1 MTVVQG
7 RPPPRTA
14 PSAVTLPRSAHLRE
28 PTGPGPSTMVVKAP
42 ETGGPMSEQKRD
54 AHRAGLIGELSAEFV
69 GTMVL
74 ILFGCGVVA
83 QVVAGGLGDHDSI
96 AWAWGLGVTFGVY
109 VAARLSGGHLNP
121 AVTLSLAAFKGFPW
135 SKVLPYA
142 IAQTAGAFVA
152 ALLVRWN
159 YTEVLAKADPGH
171 TLKTQ
176 FVFSTLPGNGVL
188 PVSEWGALRDQVI
201 GTAILMLLVFAVT
214 DLLNTPPG
222 ANLAAVVIG
231 LIVVAIGM
239 AWGTDAG
246 YAINP
251 ARDFGP
257 RLASF
262 ITGYDTA
269 WRDQYGNFYFW
280 VPIVGP
286 LVGGLVGAAL
296 YRILVSPF
304 LPVLGP
310 GPQEVGQ
317 TPSPET

>member
-1 MTVVQG
+1 M
-7 RPPPRTA
+7 
-14 PSAVTLPRSAHLRE
+14 TLPQSAPLRE
-28 PTGPGPSTMVVKAP
+28 PTGPALSTMVVKAP
-42 ETGGPMSEQKRD
+42 ETGGPMSEQKRE
-54 AHRAGLIGELSAEFV
+54 AHRTGLIGELSAEFV

-135 SKVLPYA
+135 NKVLPYA
-142 IAQTAGAFVA
+142 VAQTAGAFVA

-231 LIVVAIGM
+231 FIVVAIGM

-262 ITGYDTA
+262 ITGYGTA

-296 YRILVSPF
+296 YRTLVSPF